1 MRTLDTLNFSLK
13 AITSHRLRSFLTTL
27 GIAIGIASVILLTS
41 IGTGV
46 QEFIVAEFTQ
56 FGTNLIGIVPGKTTT
71 MGISGAVISNVRPLS
86 LEDAQAL
93 RALPGVK
100 ATVPVVQGN
109 GAIEAGRRQRR
120 TTILGVGPFAPQVWQ
135 FMVASGNFLPPDD
148 PRTSRPFVVLG
159 SKVRQELFGSGNP
172 LGEIV
177 RIGGFR
183 FRVIGV
189 MESKGQILGFDLDD
203 AVYIPA
209 ARALEL
215 FNRESLMEIDILYEE
230 NNSAASIAA
239 LAKKLLINRHGS
251 EDFTITTQDQMLEV
265 LGNVLDKLTLAVA
278 ALGAIS
284 LLVGAVGI
292 MTIMTIAVHDR
303 TGEIG
308 LLRALGATRGQVL
321 RLFLREAVFL
331 SMAGGVAGL
340 IIGWG
345 GAGLIHLL
353 VPALP
358 TQTNTLYISLS
369 LAISLLIGLLAG
381 ILPARQAAGLDPQE
395 ALRAE

>member
-1 MRTLDTLNFSLK
+1 
-13 AITSHRLRSFLTTL
+13 
-27 GIAIGIASVILLTS
+27 
-41 IGTGV
+41 
-46 QEFIVAEFTQ
+46 
-56 FGTNLIGIVPGKTTT
+56 
-71 MGISGAVISNVRPLS
+71 
-86 LEDAQAL
+86 
-93 RALPGVK
+93 
-100 ATVPVVQGN
+100 
-109 GAIEAGRRQRR
+109 
-120 TTILGVGPFAPQVWQ
+120 
-135 FMVASGNFLPPDD
+135 
-148 PRTSRPFVVLG
+148 
-159 SKVRQELFGSGNP
+159 
-172 LGEIV
+172 
-177 RIGGFR
+177 
-183 FRVIGV
+183 
-189 MESKGQILGFDLDD
+189 
-203 AVYIPA
+203 
-209 ARALEL
+209 
-215 FNRESLMEIDILYEE
+215 
-230 NNSAASIAA
+230 